1 MSKRRASGDGSVYQL
16 ADGSWRG
23 VVDLGW
29 HDGRRRRKYVRGAT
43 KAEVVRTTRRLAQ
56 EAEAGRLSPQRAPTM
71 AAWMDRYLSE
81 VASTTVR
88 PSTLQRYR
96 QEVRLY
102 IGPALGKIRIDQLQA
117 ADVSRFYQDQLQRL
131 SPGSVRRLHALLR
144 RSLAVAVRWQL
155 INWNPILAVD
165 PPSIDTKEIHPL
177 SADEAHRFL
186 RAVRGDR
193 LEARWMLGVMV
204 GLRQGEALGLSWRDV
219 DLDQGTL
226 QVRQAL
232 QYRSGER
239 LQLVQPKTHRS
250 RRTVPLPDSIIK
262 ALMLRREATRCRPR
276 GRRGVLGGV
285 GAGLHDQ
292 GWERRSRHGMITA
305 TSS

>member
-1 MSKRRASGDGSVYQL
+1 
-16 ADGSWRG
+16 
-23 VVDLGW
+23 
-29 HDGRRRRKYVRGAT
+29 
-43 KAEVVRTTRRLAQ
+43 
-56 EAEAGRLSPQRAPTM
+56 M

-177 SADEAHRFL
+177 SADQAHRFL

-204 GLRQGEALGLSWRDV
+204 GLRQGEALGLSWQDV
-219 DLDQGTL
+219 ALDQGTL
-226 QVRQAL
+226 QVRQACSTARARG
-232 QYRSGER
+232 YSWFSPRPTGPGGR
-239 LQLVQPKTHRS
+239 
-250 RRTVPLPDSIIK
+250 VPLPDSIIK
-262 ALMLRREATRCRPR
+262 ALMLRREQQDADREAA
-276 GRRGVLGGV
+276 GEFWEEW
-285 GAGLHDQ
+285 AGLHDKA
-292 GWERRSRHGMITA
+292 GNAVLA
-305 TSS
+305 TE

>member
-43 KAEVVRTTRRLAQ
+43 KAEVVRTTRRFAQ

-102 IGPALGKIRIDQLQA
+102 IGPALGKIRIDQLRA

-186 RAVRGDR
+186 LRGSR
-193 LEARWMLGVMV
+193 RSARGALDAGRDGRPAPGRGARSVLA
-204 GLRQGEALGLSWRDV
+204 GRRPRQGHSAGAAGPAVPLGREACNWFSPRRTGRD
-219 DLDQGTL
+219 GPCPSPT
-226 QVRQAL
+226 A
-232 QYRSGER
+232 S
-239 LQLVQPKTHRS
+239 S
-250 RRTVPLPDSIIK
+250 RR
-262 ALMLRREATRCRPR
+262 
-276 GRRGVLGGV
+276 
-285 GAGLHDQ
+285 
-292 GWERRSRHGMITA
+292 
-305 TSS
+305 